1 MHGGGNPPTADPPA
15 VTSTSGS
22 RSVAQQRRAQRC
34 EVGRGDAPECRPSGR
49 AARRDVIAPKVEIGS
64 TLRGTVVTGTAVGAT
79 AKLTGSDTGACQTV
93 TGTEYAGPE
102 EHAELCD
109 ATPAPGAAKVGVG
122 RTRRGQRITGTEVG
136 RSEKVTGDE
145 HGACTLVTGTE
156 YLGADRVEQFC
167 GSAPSPPATDGL
179 PARTDRGHL
188 VTGTEVGRSPKV
200 TGDEPGACQKLTGT
214 QYMSSAWPEPLCGT
228 GVAPKVRVTTTTR
241 GQTVTGTAVGHSP
254 RVTGDHSGACA
265 SITGTEYVGLEQYQ
279 ACNRAPVGG
288 PAKVGVMRTW
298 RGQQVSGTAV
308 ERSEKV
314 TGDEFGACQP
324 VTGDQYVGPEQYGG
338 FCDPSDAA
346 AAQARVAGERRSF
359 IVPSGTRAEGGD
371 RVTGSSRGARTTVT
385 GTPYAN
391 SDSSALPAARG
402 RLSGPSA
409 QREVPATDPTGPP
422 ERAAADPT
430 RSPEVP
436 AVNGRRAGP
445 LGPERSVARITGT
458 AYGGGRRITGPID
471 RAEGLV
477 SGTPEFRS
485 REDGARSVS
494 ANGETPP
501 DVHPRSLVTGEGR
514 VHGFVVTGSA
524 WRQNDAVTGTEG
536 SFARRNPTLRG
547 DPPAAPTG
555 GREQLVERPEAPV
568 SRVTGSSGSTEK
580 GPLVTYSGG
589 ARG

>member
-1 MHGGGNPPTADPPA
+1 M
-15 VTSTSGS
+15 V
-22 RSVAQQRRAQRC
+22 
-34 EVGRGDAPECRPSGR
+34 
-49 AARRDVIAPKVEIGS
+49 APKVEIGS

-79 AKLTGSDTGACQTV
+79 AKLTGSDAGACQTV

-102 EHAELCD
+102 EYAELCD
-109 ATPAPGAAKVGVG
+109 ATPAPGAAKVGLG
-122 RTRRGQRITGTEVG
+122 LTRRGQRITGTEVG

-156 YLGADRVEQFC
+156 YLGADSVEQFC
-167 GSAPSPPATDGL
+167 GSAPPPPATHGS
-179 PARTDRGHL
+179 PARTDRGHV

-241 GQTVTGTAVGHSP
+241 GQAVTGTAVGHSP
-254 RVTGDHSGACA
+254 KVTGDDYGVCA

-288 PAKVGVMRTW
+288 PGKVGIMTTW

-324 VTGDQYVGPEQYGG
+324 VTGDQYVGPDQYGVY
-338 FCDPSDAA
+338 CDPSDAA
-346 AAQARVAGERRSF
+346 AAQARVAGARRSS
-359 IVPSGTRAEGGD
+359 IVPSGTLAEGGD
-371 RVTGSSRGARTTVT
+371 RVTGSSRGARITVT
-385 GTPYAN
+385 GTPYASGN
-391 SDSSALPAARG
+391 GSGLPAERG

-409 QREVPATDPTGPP
+409 QREVRATEPTDDPGGP
-422 ERAAADPT
+422 
-430 RSPEVP
+430 S
-436 AVNGRRAGP
+436 VNGRKATP
-445 LGPERSVARITGT
+445 LRRDRSVARITGT
-458 AYGGGRRITGPID
+458 AYGGARRITGPVD

-477 SGTPEFRS
+477 SGTPEFRY
-485 REDGARSVS
+485 REDASPPV
-494 ANGETPP
+494 ATNGERPA
-501 DVHPRSLVTGEGR
+501 DSHPRSLVTGEGR

-524 WRQNDAVTGTEG
+524 WRQNDSVTGTEG
-536 SFARRNPTLRG
+536 AFARRNPTLRG

-555 GREQLVERPEAPV
+555 GREQPVERPDAPV